1 MADNTTAGHVAEPA
15 PNEVAPDS
23 APADQPQASAATSYA
38 IADLHG
44 RQAYRL
50 LTSLVA
56 PRPIAWIS
64 TLAADG
70 TPNLAPFSFF
80 NIVSGRPLM
89 VMFSSGR
96 RKDGEPK
103 DTLAN
108 AAATG
113 EFVVN
118 LADETLAAQ
127 VNLTSAT
134 VGPNVN
140 EFEAFGV
147 KPAPSTDVEPP
158 RVASAKAA
166 LEARAA
172 QVIPIDGSTSTND
185 TVFLL
190 ASGASGVTPSQE
202 ELNAAVLEAS
212 EDIARQ
218 MQADAEGVT
227 KRVTV
232 TVEGTGSDDQAV
244 NAARTLARD
253 NLFKCAMFGSDPNW
267 GRVLAAVG
275 MADADM
281 DPERISVY
289 FNGQAVCENTTGT
302 PNAREVDLSGA
313 DIDVLVNLGVDGP
326 GRATVRT
333 TDLSHDYVHINSA
346 YSS

>member
-44 RQAYRL
+44 RHAYRL

-147 KPAPSTDVEPP
+147 KPAPSTDVKPP

-166 LEARAA
+166 LEARVA
-172 QVIPIDGSTSTND
+172 QVIPIEGSTSTLVLGHVLRVHVN
-185 TVFLL
+185 
-190 ASGASGVTPSQE
+190 P
-202 ELNAAVLEAS
+202 AVLGPDGLA
-212 EDIARQ
+212 DATKLAPIARLGR
-218 MQADAEGVT
+218 DEY
-227 KRVTV
+227 
-232 TVEGTGSDDQAV
+232 
-244 NAARTLARD
+244 AAL
-253 NLFKCAMFGSDPNW
+253 
-267 GRVLAAVG
+267 GRVFSLTRP
-275 MADADM
+275 D
-281 DPERISVY
+281 
-289 FNGQAVCENTTGT
+289 
-302 PNAREVDLSGA
+302 
-313 DIDVLVNLGVDGP
+313 
-326 GRATVRT
+326 
-333 TDLSHDYVHINSA
+333 
-346 YSS
+346 